1 MAVGLTAFWSQPR
14 APAMG
19 PLGTLSL
26 VPSGSVVQR
35 SEMNLTK
42 RLFWLM
48 YAFNVLMLVLERK
61 ITMLTA
67 IYAAKERPIALAGRG
82 GSYIVDPT
90 FE

>member
-1 MAVGLTAFWSQPR
+1 
-14 APAMG
+14 
-19 PLGTLSL
+19 
-26 VPSGSVVQR
+26 
-35 SEMNLTK
+35 MNLTK

-67 IYAAKERPIALAGRG
+67 IYAAKERPIAVAGRG